1 MYIRLGTRNIT
12 PDKPV
17 YLLGH
22 AIRTEIS
29 TGVADELEVNTIV
42 YGDGADAFIW
52 LTYDLAGLDKEAV
65 DIVKDAIVEKYGV
78 KFSRIVCTA
87 SHTHSGPEFSTIQ
100 VFINDGSI
108 NEKLLAGYREY
119 FLEQMIGSVDDA
131 FAQEKI
137 ACEPYM
143 ASMQVDGIYSN
154 RNGLEYYYD
163 PTLTVVKWVDETGK
177 IQGGFVN
184 FNCHATVLGP
194 QNLEVSSDLFG
205 YIRRKIAVDWGI
217 NPIII
222 QSTSGDV
229 SNRMHRQGNDYAE
242 LTRVGEDLYAQMNAK
257 LSYKKIDM
265 TLINE
270 EDYHYEDHYE
280 VSIEVRKKDLEQVNY
295 NIEHAPNFDIK
306 KIFSSAKGGLEMMIS
321 KNITKF
327 DVSFDCHI
335 YHFKDLI
342 ICTMPAEL
350 NSILGKVIKE
360 SRTDK
365 PILVWGYCDELRG
378 YIVEEAMHGK
388 SFEGFASQVRKGRG
402 EMMVTEIAEIIKKM

>member
-1 MYIRLGTRNIT
+1 MYVRLGTRSIT

-29 TGVADELEVNTIV
+29 TGIADELEVNTVV
-42 YGDGADAFIW
+42 YGDGTETFIW
-52 LTYDLAGLDKEAV
+52 MTYDLAGLDGESL
-65 DIVKDAIVEKYGV
+65 DIVKSTIIEKYGV
-78 KFSRIVCTA
+78 PFNRIVCTA
-87 SHTHSGPEFSTIQ
+87 SHTHSGPEFSATA
-100 VFINDGSI
+100 VFFDDDNDR
-108 NEKLLAGYREY
+108 LLEGYRDY
-119 FLEQMIGSVDDA
+119 MINQLIGSVDDA
-131 FAQEKI
+131 FSQDKI

-143 ASMQVDGIYSN
+143 ASMQVEGIFSN

-163 PTLTVVKWVDETGK
+163 PTLTAMKWVDETGK

-194 QNLEVSSDLFG
+194 QNLEVSSDIFG
-205 YIRRKIAVDWGI
+205 YIRRKIAADWGV
-217 NPIII
+217 NPLII

-242 LTRVGEDLYAQMNAK
+242 LTRVGEDLYTQMQVK
-257 LSYKKIDM
+257 LDYKKIDM
-265 TLINE
+265 TFINE
-270 EDYHYEDHYE
+270 ENYHFEDHY
-280 VSIEVRKKDLEQVNY
+280 VIPIEERKKALEQVNY
-295 NIEHAPNFDIK
+295 NIEHAPNFDIM
-306 KIFSSAKGGLEMMIS
+306 KIFSSAKGFMEMLIS
-321 KNITKF
+321 KNVTDF
-327 DVSFDCHI
+327 DVNFDCHI

-365 PILVWGYCDELRG
+365 PVLVWGYCDELRG
-378 YIVEEAMHGK
+378 YIVEEARHGQT
-388 SFEGFASQVRKGRG
+388 FESFASQVRKGKG
-402 EMMVTEIAEIIKKM
+402 EEIVADLAEIIKKM